1 MKINFYSKQLML
13 FILTCIMPVLGYGQ
27 IYSNT
32 FTGAS
37 ACPTPGNA
45 PVVASN
51 ATGTVLVRNTL
62 TCMAAANVFNS
73 STINNTATVNDNS
86 YIQFTVTADAG
97 YQLNVTSLSFFS
109 QGSLTAPNQMEVR
122 YSTDNFVSST
132 SWGAAPRTL
141 TSPGAVS
148 TWDFPDFTTTA
159 GGTVTFRLYPYGTQ
173 RADLGT
179 ARASASASLRLDN
192 VILNGTVI
200 TPMPVKLISFDGKYD
215 QNVIALQWATA
226 WEEQNEGF
234 EIQKSND
241 AVNFSKIGYVPGNL
255 TIKSKSVYGFTDTD
269 VKPDE
274 TVYFRLKQYDLDGS
288 YEFSRIIAVKST
300 LNEEG
305 KVLVYPNPNKGIFV
319 LQSKDASTSNIHFY
333 NSLGNELLI
342 KVRTA
347 EGLNSFQVTSINSL
361 LPGIY
366 ELKINTDHGKPNSIK
381 VVID

>member
-241 AVNFSKIGYVPGNL
+241 AVNFSKIGYVTGNL
-255 TIKSKSVYGFTDTD
+255 TIRSKSVYGFTDTD

-333 NSLGNELLI
+333 NSLGNELTI

>member
-1 MKINFYSKQLML
+1 MKITFYSKQLML
-13 FILTCIMPVLGYGQ
+13 LILTCIMPVLGYGQ

-45 PVVASN
+45 PLVASN

-122 YSTDNFVSST
+122 YSTDGFVSST

-200 TPMPVKLISFDGKYD
+200 TPMPVKLISFNGKYD

-226 WEEQNEGF
+226 WEDQNEGF

-269 VKPDE
+269 IKPDE

-319 LQSKDASTSNIHFY
+319 LKSKDASLSNIHFY
-333 NSLGNELLI
+333 NSLGKELAI
-342 KVRTA
+342 KVRLA
-347 EGLNSFQVTSINSL
+347 EEQDSFQVTSISSL
-361 LPGIY
+361 VPGIY

>member
-1 MKINFYSKQLML
+1 MKISFYSKQLML

-148 TWDFPDFTTTA
+148 TWDFSDFTTTA

-241 AVNFSKIGYVPGNL
+241 AVNFSKIGYVTGNL
-255 TIKSKSVYGFTDTD
+255 TIRSKSVYGFTDTD

-274 TVYFRLKQYDLDGS
+274 TVYFRLKQYDLDGG

-333 NSLGNELLI
+333 NSLGNELTI

>member
-1 MKINFYSKQLML
+1 MKINFYSKRLML
-13 FILTCIMPVLGYGQ
+13 LMLTCIMPVFGYGQ

-32 FTGAS
+32 FTGVS

-62 TCMAAANVFNS
+62 TCMAAAGVFNS
-73 STINNTATVNDNS
+73 STINNTATINDNS
-86 YIQFTVTADAG
+86 YIQFTVTADPG

-122 YSTDNFVSST
+122 YSTDDFASST

-141 TSPGAVS
+141 TAPGAVS
-148 TWDFPDFTTTA
+148 TWDFPDFTTA
-159 GGTVTFRLYPYGTQ
+159 SGGTVTFRIYPYGTQ

-192 VILNGTVI
+192 IILNGTVI
-200 TPMPVKLISFDGKYD
+200 TPMPVKLIFFVGNYD
-215 QNVIALQWATA
+215 QNVIALKWETA

-241 AVNFSKIGYVPGNL
+241 ATNFSKIGYVPGNL

-269 VKPDE
+269 IEPNE

-300 LNEEG
+300 DDKEE
-305 KVLVYPNPNKGIFV
+305 VLVYPNPNKGIFV
-319 LQSKDASTSNIHFY
+319 LQSKDASLSDIHFY
-333 NSLGNELLI
+333 TFLGKELPI
-342 KVRTA
+342 KVCLA
-347 EGLNSFQVTSINSL
+347 ERQNSFQVTSVNNL
-361 LPGIY
+361 APGIY
-366 ELKINTDHGKPNSIK
+366 QLKINTDHGKSTSIK
-381 VVID
+381 VVIH

>member
-241 AVNFSKIGYVPGNL
+241 AVNFSKIGYVTGNL
-255 TIKSKSVYGFTDTD
+255 TIRSKSVYGFTDTD

-319 LQSKDASTSNIHFY
+319 LQSKDASASNIHFY
-333 NSLGNELLI
+333 NSLGNELTI

>member
-1 MKINFYSKQLML
+1 MKITFYSKQLML
-13 FILTCIMPVLGYGQ
+13 LILTCIMPVLGYGQ

-45 PVVASN
+45 PLVASN

-122 YSTDNFVSST
+122 YSTDGFVSST

-226 WEEQNEGF
+226 WEDQNEGF

-269 VKPDE
+269 IKPDE

-319 LQSKDASTSNIHFY
+319 LKSKDASLSNIHFY
-333 NSLGNELLI
+333 NSLGKELAI
-342 KVRTA
+342 KVRLA
-347 EGLNSFQVTSINSL
+347 EEQDSFQVTSISSL
-361 LPGIY
+361 VPGIY